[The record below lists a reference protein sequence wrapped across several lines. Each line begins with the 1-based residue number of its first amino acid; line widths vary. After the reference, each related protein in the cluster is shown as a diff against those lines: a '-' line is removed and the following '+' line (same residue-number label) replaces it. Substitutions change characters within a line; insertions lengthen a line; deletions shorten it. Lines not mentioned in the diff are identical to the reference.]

1 MRKDNNVN
9 YNTKQSDVKSFSD
22 FVPAAEVKEL
32 TKMSDSS
39 IKNDEQRYTLPS
51 NNKLK
56 YNKVTKT
63 WQSKSR
69 DEVKDALKAA
79 KKSESLKSFEE
90 VILENDMAFARTVS
104 GKEMNSE
111 NFFNYLA
118 KDVNEHILDIELLK
132 KSNRQNIDT
141 YNILLEIG
149 SNLNIIKETLNN
161 RYKNTGIKTNTPNI
175 EIDGDI

>member
-1 MRKDNNVN
+1 M
-9 YNTKQSDVKSFSD
+9 
-22 FVPAAEVKEL
+22 
-32 TKMSDSS
+32 
-39 IKNDEQRYTLPS
+39 
-51 NNKLK
+51 
-56 YNKVTKT
+56 
-63 WQSKSR
+63 
-69 DEVKDALKAA
+69 
-79 KKSESLKSFEE
+79 
-90 VILENDMAFARTVS
+90 
-104 GKEMNSE
+104 
-111 NFFNYLA
+111 A